1 MKRWRALF
9 CAVLLCGICL
19 SGLCVPV
26 SAADEGMMLYNGVEL
41 PNIDSVWTDKDT
53 YPYGYI
59 FLPSNGDPYEL
70 WIHSVPL
77 VVSGSRAIFERTPV
91 SYCWY
96 SFDSATGQWVFV
108 RRINSSN
115 TTDNCSAAQIIWT
128 NTDIFNSDNTI
139 YLAATAP
146 VDPNAPT
153 GTLEIQ
159 SSHILD
165 DSASFVI
172 SVSDLAST
180 ESIYSIKAVLSSAGT
195 EVKSTVTDAFAGT
208 SSEMHLTVANLE
220 PATAYDISF
229 ILQKNG
235 TDTTITAST
244 SFTTLAGSGA
254 GEGETP
260 DYTGQLNEIQ
270 ISVDNVGTKL
280 DGVQETLTE
289 TKEEITSLPEKIAT
303 SITEGVKGLFIPS
316 QEDLTAIKDEYEDML
331 SEKLGFIW
339 QAYDLLTGF
348 ISDLQTNL
356 ESGEA
361 YEFTFPGIK
370 LPMQGEEFVLVAE
383 TPVSLENELMDV
395 LRPVLG
401 TIVSIICVTA
411 FVNMAHDYVLAIIS
425 GVSAYQFERR
435 KD

>member
-9 CAVLLCGICL
+9 CVVLLCGICL

-26 SAADEGMMLYNGVEL
+26 SAADDTQMYSYNGVEL
-41 PNIDSVWTDKDT
+41 PALPEWDKETYPVAIICYFSFLQKYQLRVCSEFVYQIDSDGSYDVGVLNYMSFVSSGVDSWSGSSSVSDG
-53 YPYGYI
+53 P
-59 FLPSNGDPYEL
+59 L
-70 WIHSVPL
+70 WITDV
-77 VVSGSRAIFERTPV
+77 GSDYIL
-91 SYCWY
+91 
-96 SFDSATGQWVFV
+96 
-108 RRINSSN
+108 
-115 TTDNCSAAQIIWT
+115 WT
-128 NTDIFNSDNTI
+128 NTDILYEDGTV
-139 YLAATAP
+139 ATAASEP
-146 VDPNAPT
+146 VPVG
-153 GTLEIQ
+153 GTSGTMEIQ
-159 SSHILD
+159 SSQILD

-195 EVKSTVTDAFAGT
+195 EVKSTVTDTFAGT
-208 SSEMHLTVANLE
+208 SNEMHLTVANLE
-220 PATAYDISF
+220 PETAYDISF

-316 QEDLTAIKDEYEDML
+316 LDDFTDVQYKYQEML

-339 QAYDLLTGF
+339 QAFDLLMTF
-348 ISDLQTNL
+348 FSDLQTNL

-361 YEFTFPGIK
+361 YEFTFPGVKVPIN
-370 LPMQGEEFVLVAE
+370 GEEFVFIAE

-401 TIVSIICVTA
+401 TIVSIVCVTV
-411 FVNMAHDYVLAIIS
+411 FVNMAHDYALAIIS
-425 GVSAYQFERR
+425 GISAYQFERR

>member
-1 MKRWRALF
+1 M
-9 CAVLLCGICL
+9 
-19 SGLCVPV
+19 PV

-41 PNIDSVWTDKDT
+41 PNIDSVWTDKET
-53 YPYGYI
+53 YPYVFIVLHTDGTYRVQ
-59 FLPSNGDPYEL
+59 LSA
-70 WIHSVPL
+70 VPL
-77 VVSGSRAIFERTPV
+77 I
-91 SYCWY
+91 C
-96 SFDSATGQWVFV
+96 
-108 RRINSSN
+108 
-115 TTDNCSAAQIIWT
+115 
-128 NTDIFNSDNTI
+128 SDNLNAGKLKTSTGSVSVI
-139 YLAATAP
+139 RYKLVNSIWNTFTNITVKDSSFLDFGTMIWSNFNIVNADGVLAFTASPP
-146 VDPNAPT
+146 VDPNAST

-165 DSASFVI
+165 DSASFVV

-180 ESIYSIKAVLSSAGT
+180 ESIYSIKAVLSSDGT
-195 EVKSTVTDAFAGT
+195 EVKSTVTDTFAGT
-208 SSEMHLTVANLE
+208 SNEMHLTVANLE
-220 PATAYDISF
+220 PETAYDISF

-244 SFTTLAGSGA
+244 SFTTLAGSAA

-401 TIVSIICVTA
+401 TIVSVICVSA

>member
-1 MKRWRALF
+1 M
-9 CAVLLCGICL
+9 
-19 SGLCVPV
+19 PV
-26 SAADEGMMLYNGVEL
+26 SAAGSSRLLYNGIEL
-41 PNIDSVWTDKDT
+41 PSLPVWNVSEYPYACIRQDGSPSAGSGSYDLFISSKQFVADSSLSSGSYGSIEGGNFLRYGIPFADVDTSSVWNYVGTGDGAIGVNEDVYPIVWCNIDILNFD
-53 YPYGYI
+53 
-59 FLPSNGDPYEL
+59 
-70 WIHSVPL
+70 
-77 VVSGSRAIFERTPV
+77 GS
-91 SYCWY
+91 
-96 SFDSATGQWVFV
+96 
-108 RRINSSN
+108 
-115 TTDNCSAAQIIWT
+115 
-128 NTDIFNSDNTI
+128 I
-139 YLAATAP
+139 YLAATDP

-153 GTLEIQ
+153 GTLEIL
-159 SSHILD
+159 SSQILD

-195 EVKSTVTDAFAGT
+195 EVKSTVTDTFAGT

-220 PATAYDISF
+220 PETAYDISF